1 MKQNWKYP
9 KIISIANPFKIQ
21 NNTWLYFLKILNVT
35 NKFNCLKLSYSQGT
49 QVFKSIPVISK
60 SSQGNPVVRTRQST
74 PFSNSNLH
82 SIWTYSFKYIK
93 HLILQFQHCLKES
106 TLSWF
111 LHFQSQISFYCC
123 TTQFNKFLG
132 TISITHNICFLFHH
146 S

>member
-82 SIWTYSFKYIK
+82 SIWTYSFTYIK
-93 HLILQFQHCLKES
+93 HH
-106 TLSWF
+106 
-111 LHFQSQISFYCC
+111 LHHLHLHHLHTSSICC
-123 TTQFNKFLG
+123 TTQFHKFFQRNTRVEVKNL
-132 TISITHNICFLFHH
+132 HFLQ
-146 S
+146 